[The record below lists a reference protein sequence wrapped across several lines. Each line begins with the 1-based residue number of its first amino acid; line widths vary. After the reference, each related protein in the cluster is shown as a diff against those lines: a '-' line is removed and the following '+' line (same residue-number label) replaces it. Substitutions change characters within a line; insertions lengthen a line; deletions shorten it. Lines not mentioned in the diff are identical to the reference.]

1 MGAVTQGG
9 GALGSRAQEGC
20 VCGGWLPDTLG
31 IGGQTGLL
39 PRGGIKLGADELLEE
54 KQVWL

>member
-1 MGAVTQGG
+1 M
-9 GALGSRAQEGC
+9 C

-31 IGGQTGLL
+31 IGGRTGLL
-39 PRGGIKLGADELLEE
+39 PREGIKLGADELLEE